1 MGLSNGNSSNG
12 KFVTI
17 VNGKWTLRVPEGTD
31 GASPRVLEKGPN
43 TGTTVWEK
51 YYDHIDGALVSAHI
65 KHGQFGADL
74 CLNISDDAEYTVQIP
89 VDSQY
94 FSVFG
99 KVAPNLD
106 PTASI
111 FLGLGYDKEKGR
123 TFMYVKQD
131 GQTVHSAFT
140 KDNPNGM
147 PPPEQKMVKGVK
159 KWDFEDQEN
168 FLYSK
173 VEDFI
178 ALLGGEAPPAPAEEE
193 DDVPF

>member
-17 VNGKWTLRVPEGTD
+17 VNGKWTIRVNEGTD
-31 GASPRVLEKGPN
+31 GAQPRVLEKGPN
-43 TGTTVWEK
+43 AGTTVWEK
-51 YYDHIDGALVSAHI
+51 YYDHIDGSLVSAHI

-74 CLNISDDAEYTVQIP
+74 CLNISDDAEYVVQIP

-99 KVAPNLD
+99 KVPPNLN
-106 PTASI
+106 PTADI
-111 FLGLGYDKEKGR
+111 FLGLGYDKERQR
-123 TFMYVKQD
+123 TFMYVKQG

-168 FLYSK
+168 FLYQK

-178 ALLGGEAPPAPAEEE
+178 ALLGGGSPVEGDDAPP
-193 DDVPF
+193 F